1 MGTWPWI
8 DGGGPPWWVAGSER
22 DGLERIGVVCGVSS
36 DVRREGRVSR
46 GQRGGVGRRIYYLC
60 LCVTGRVRFD
70 GNAKADWALV

>member
-1 MGTWPWI
+1 MTEESLHVGWLGQKETNWI
-8 DGGGPPWWVAGSER
+8 GF
-22 DGLERIGVVCGVSS
+22 GLYVVFPAMF
-36 DVRREGRVSR
+36 RRERRVSR